1 MAPVKVWFINLVET
15 LAQLFY
21 SGRIV
26 KIAIIGTGYVGLVT
40 GTCLAEIG
48 HDVTCVDIDQAK
60 IDRLTKGDIPIYE
73 PGLSDLV
80 HKNVAAERLHFTT
93 NYSNINNPAAIFFA
107 LPTPPN
113 GDGEADLSFVLA
125 AAKSVAKVMKHY
137 TVLINKSTV
146 PVGTSK
152 RVQAM
157 VEELTDVPF
166 DVVSNPEFLREGFAV
181 TDFMQSDRIVVG
193 TSSPKAR
200 AVMEDVYQPFTNS
213 GVRLIIM
220 DEASSEMTKY
230 AANSF
235 LAAKISFMNEVANLC
250 EIVGADVDLVR
261 EGVGADDRI
270 GRRFLHAGLGY
281 GGSCFP
287 KDVMALHRVAAHNDY
302 DFKLLTAVMEVNE
315 RQRQLLIDK
324 ITARLGDNLTGV
336 TVAVWGLAFKPETDD
351 VREAPAIA
359 IIRKLL
365 GLGARVVAYDPE
377 AIENAKVLLD
387 GSVEYAQ
394 SAIEALDD
402 ADVLV
407 IATEWKEF
415 AAVEPAVIAKQLKR
429 SMIFDGRNMFDLG
442 DMEKAKLT
450 YISIGRRTV
459 ERA

>member
-1 MAPVKVWFINLVET
+1 M
-15 LAQLFY
+15 
-21 SGRIV
+21 

-48 HDVTCVDIDQAK
+48 HDVTCVDIDEAK
-60 IDRLTKGDIPIYE
+60 IKRLAKGDIPIYE
-73 PGLSDLV
+73 PGLSELV

-93 NYSNINNPAAIFFA
+93 NYAKIGAPEAIFFA

-125 AAKSVAKVMKHY
+125 AAKSVAKVMKGY

-146 PVGTSK
+146 PVGTAK
-152 RVQAM
+152 KVRAM
-157 VEELTDVPF
+157 VEELTKVPF

-193 TSSPKAR
+193 SSSPKAR
-200 AVMEDVYQPFTNS
+200 AVMEEIYQPFTNA
-213 GVRLIIM
+213 GVPLMLM

-235 LAAKISFMNEVANLC
+235 LAAKISFMNEIANLC

-261 EGVGADDRI
+261 EGVGSDERI
-270 GRRFLHAGLGY
+270 GRRFLYAGLGY

-287 KDVMALHRVAAHNDY
+287 KDVLALHRVAAHNDY
-302 DFKLLTAVMEVNE
+302 DFKMLTAVMDVNE
-315 RQRQLLIDK
+315 RQRLLMVEK
-324 ITARLGDNLTGV
+324 ITDRLGESLEGV
-336 TVAVWGLAFKPETDD
+336 KVAVWGLAFKPDTDD
-351 VREAPAIA
+351 IREAPAIA
-359 IIRKLL
+359 IIRDLL
-365 GLGARVVAYDPE
+365 GRGAKVRAYDPE
-377 AIENAKVLLD
+377 AMENTKRIID
-387 GSVEYAQ
+387 GTIDYAE
-394 SAIEALDD
+394 SALDAIKG

-415 AAVEPAVIAKQLKR
+415 ATVAPDVIAKALRKK
-429 SMIFDGRNMFDLG
+429 MIFDGRNLFTLD
-442 DMEKAKLT
+442 DMQKADLT
-450 YISIGRRTV
+450 YVSIGRKAV